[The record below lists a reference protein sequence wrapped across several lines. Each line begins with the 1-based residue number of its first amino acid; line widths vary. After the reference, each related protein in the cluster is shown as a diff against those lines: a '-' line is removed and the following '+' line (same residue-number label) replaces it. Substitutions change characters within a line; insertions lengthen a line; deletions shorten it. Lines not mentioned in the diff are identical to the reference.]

1 MIATLLLV
9 FNATV
14 NTHTHILEDGTI
26 VVHAHPFK
34 TMCKAEA
41 QNSNKADHS
50 HNNKEFD
57 IISMISQFLVVTA
70 IFLFAFN
77 ILFFKRDDYSLFDNI
92 QVLKGQFKLVTF
104 SYRGPPAF

>member
-14 NTHTHILEDGTI
+14 NTHTHILDDGTI

-34 TMCKAEA
+34 TMCKTEA
-41 QNSNKADHS
+41 QDSNKADHS
-50 HNNKEFD
+50 HKNKEFD
-57 IISMISQFLVVTA
+57 IISMISQFLLVTT

-77 ILFFKRDDYSLFDNI
+77 ILLFKREGYNLYVNI
-92 QVLKGQFKLVTF
+92 QVIKRQYHLSTS
-104 SYRGPPAF
+104 SYRGPPVF